1 MRDEMSRQPPDV
13 NQDIRELP
21 AWARR
26 YAQNQTVPVLVFQA
40 VFVVAAA
47 ALGGLSYLTG
57 WAYVYHHRVLSLA
70 SLVALIGFAA
80 WWVWFSVFG
89 ATGLIRQIA
98 WHLTRGSGVASLG
111 RPSFPAA
118 RPPGLVGLAFFL
130 CVVASVVLGFMGW
143 VPMRYM
149 QPMSAIY
156 VVPFMIYLSVK
167 QWNTASPFMVLWP
180 ALYAVHAVL
189 IVSGVPISRGPL
201 FDMFFTGVG
210 YGSIAALA
218 GHIYS
223 RFALRRLRALAAT
236 TETAE
241 QGEGEG

>member
-1 MRDEMSRQPPDV
+1 MRDKMSRQPPGV
-13 NQDIRELP
+13 NQDIKELP
-21 AWARR
+21 TWARR
-26 YAQNQTVPVLVFQA
+26 YAQNQTVPLLVFQA
-40 VFVVAAA
+40 VVVVGGAAF
-47 ALGGLSYLTG
+47 GGLSYLTG
-57 WAYVYHHRVLSLA
+57 WAYVHHHRVLSLA
-70 SLVALIGFAA
+70 ALLALIGFAA

-98 WHLTRGSGVASLG
+98 WRLTRGSGVASLG
-111 RPSFPAA
+111 RPPFPAA
-118 RPPGLVGLAFFL
+118 RPSGLVGLAFVL
-130 CVVASVVLGFMGW
+130 CVAASVVFSFMGW

-149 QPMSAIY
+149 QPVSAIY

-167 QWNTASPFMVLWP
+167 QWNTSSPFMVLWP

-189 IVSGVPISRGPL
+189 IVSGVPISRGPV
-201 FDMFFTGVG
+201 FDMFFPMVG